1 MSKEIYMYPNPF
13 TGRSYI
19 SGEYASNEDGT
30 NEPDLTL
37 TLTTVILC
45 IVGPFWLL
53 YRLLEFVAKKSV
65 LVTSQAW
72 QKMKESSRA

>member
-1 MSKEIYMYPNPF
+1 MSKEIYMYRNPF
-13 TGRSYI
+13 TGQRFI
-19 SGEYASNEDGT
+19 SGEYASNKDGT
-30 NEPDLTL
+30 NELYPTL
-37 TLTTVILC
+37 TLATVILC

-65 LVTSQAW
+65 LFTSQAW